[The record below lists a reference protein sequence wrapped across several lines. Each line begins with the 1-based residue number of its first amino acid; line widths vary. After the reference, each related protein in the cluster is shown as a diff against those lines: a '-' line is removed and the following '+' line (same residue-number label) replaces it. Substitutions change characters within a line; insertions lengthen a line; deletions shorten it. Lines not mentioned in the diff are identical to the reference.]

1 MASLTWK
8 RPTRDLAALAVLGL
22 LAEQPRHPY
31 EIQREV
37 HQRRKEFAAGTPRA
51 VYHAVDRLAAAGLI
65 EPAETVREGRR
76 PERTVY
82 RISEAGRDE
91 FSHWL
96 VDLLAVPERQAPPFS
111 AALSM
116 LGYLPQREAIRALGQ
131 RLAQLQGMIASLDAV
146 IATLRE
152 RLSLP
157 RLFLIEREYERA
169 VWQVELDW
177 VGSLISD
184 LESGALAVDQEWL
197 QSHLGQPR
205 LDVADGLAT
214 NPPASASAAP
224 GRLEPGGLD
233 STVQVGGSR

>member
-1 MASLTWK
+1 MANISWK

-22 LAEQPRHPY
+22 LVEQPRHPY

-37 HQRRKEFAAGTPRA
+37 HQRRKEFATGTPRA

-96 VDLLAVPERQAPPFS
+96 VDLLTIPERPAPLFT

-116 LGYLPQREAIRALGQ
+116 LGYLPQREATRALGQ
-131 RLAQLQGMIASLDAV
+131 RLAQLEGMIASLDAA
-146 IATLRE
+146 IPTLRG
-152 RLSLP
+152 RLALP

-169 VWQVELDW
+169 LWQVERDW

-184 LESGALAVDQEWL
+184 LESGALTVDQEWL
-197 QSHLGQPR
+197 RSHLGQAR
-205 LDVADGLAT
+205 LDAT
-214 NPPASASAAP
+214 DALVSNPPAAP
-224 GRLEPGGLD
+224 GAPPRKPEPVGSHLTVPGG
-233 STVQVGGSR
+233 GSS